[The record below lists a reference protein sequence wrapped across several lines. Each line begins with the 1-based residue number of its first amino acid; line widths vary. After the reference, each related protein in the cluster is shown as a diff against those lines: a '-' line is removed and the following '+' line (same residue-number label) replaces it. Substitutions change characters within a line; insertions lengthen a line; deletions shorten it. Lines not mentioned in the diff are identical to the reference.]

1 MTTGTLSQSDIDSLL
16 QGAAP
21 ETSAPVATRD
31 EVLLYDFRRPR
42 RIPRERL
49 RVIEGVYTRFAV
61 SVQALLASRLRE
73 PVDIGVAGVEQAS
86 FAEFVF
92 SLANPCSAFVFDLGG
107 TSGGQAALDIGNDFS
122 LHLVDRLFGGPGE
135 GADLKRTLT
144 SLEQL
149 AVSSIAERM
158 LALFADA
165 WQDHLTFKPT
175 SSAMETVPE
184 ALQFAQR
191 EEHVL
196 VASFS
201 ARAGKVSTTL
211 ALCLPLRILE
221 PFLAEAS
228 AARSTAAGHRTD
240 GVDCRQQIEG
250 VVRGAQ
256 IPVAVR
262 LPLFTLSAREVAA
275 LDERRIVMTSHPAD
289 EPVEVHVGGRRRFLG
304 LPGRTRQ
311 ALGVRITETFV
322 GAPED
327 PARTAPKGRLL

>member
-1 MTTGTLSQSDIDSLL
+1 MTANRLTQQDIDSLL
-16 QGAAP
+16 KGAAP
-21 ETSAPVATRD
+21 EAPAPPPAA
-31 EVLLYDFRRPR
+31 EEALLYDFRRPR
-42 RIPRERL
+42 RIPQERL
-49 RVIEGVYTRFAV
+49 RVIEGIYARFAV

-107 TSGGQAALDIGNDFS
+107 STGGQAALDIGNELS
-122 LHLVDRLFGGPGE
+122 LHLVDRLFGGPGDSS
-135 GADLKRTLT
+135 DLKRTLT

-149 AVSSIAERM
+149 AVSSIVERM

-165 WQDHLTFKPT
+165 WQDHLAFKPAI
-175 SSAMETVPE
+175 SSLETVPE

-196 VASFS
+196 VATFS
-201 ARAGKVSTTL
+201 ARASRISPTL
-211 ALCLPLRILE
+211 GLCLPLRILE
-221 PFLAEAS
+221 PFLAEAA
-228 AARSTAAGHRTD
+228 AARSVAAARRAD
-240 GVDCRQQIEG
+240 GVDCHAQIEAI
-250 VVRGAQ
+250 VREAQ

-262 LPLFTLSAREVAA
+262 FPLFTLSAREIAS
-275 LDERRIVMTSHPAD
+275 LEDRRIVMTSHPVGD
-289 EPVEVHVGGRRRFLG
+289 PVEVHVSGRRRFLG

-322 GAPED
+322 GAPEH
-327 PARTAPKGRLL
+327 PARSAPKGRLL